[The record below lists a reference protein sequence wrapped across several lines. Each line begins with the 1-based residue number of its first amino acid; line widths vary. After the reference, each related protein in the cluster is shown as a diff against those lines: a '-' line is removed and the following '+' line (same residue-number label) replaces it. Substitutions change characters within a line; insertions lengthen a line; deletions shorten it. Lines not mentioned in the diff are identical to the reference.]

1 MGNPENNDIVARFTD
16 ELVGVVLSALGSSA
30 VLCVFVGGSAA
41 TGEVS
46 CCNVGGECEIY
57 SDVDLYVVVGER
69 VELEGARRR
78 AREAVGGLSLSGNGF
93 RFFRAPD
100 VGVYTFDDLAGQPAR
115 PGTVGLGA
123 HNRVLFGDPEIPGRV
138 AARIGGKMSLTEA
151 LYLVEN
157 RLSELSGVLHAGT
170 GERGGP
176 ERFMA
181 FNVCKACLDV
191 GTAALISM
199 GQFAPVRRERVA
211 LVRESSVS
219 GQLRER
225 WGQGATGLFER
236 CAQALEKLPSPEW
249 AWGVGGRD
257 TAEAVTAFALAE
269 WKRIASECY
278 PEDADDWSAMILR
291 RCHTGEYVDNL
302 RRFAVMSARRGFSRR
317 GAIVAGIHL
326 SRYSAMDALR
336 LSALMEFLYRD
347 ESIKPEIGTLIQ
359 TLGPFLERL
368 TRAYGFV
375 SGSLA
380 ERSHAM
386 YRAVQ

>member
-1 MGNPENNDIVARFTD
+1 MSTPENKDIVARFTD
-16 ELVGVVLSALGSSA
+16 ELVGLVLSALGRSA
-30 VLCVFVGGSAA
+30 VSCVFVGGSAA

-46 CCNVGGECEIY
+46 CCNVGGECEVY
-57 SDVDLYVVVGER
+57 SDVDLFVVVGEG
-69 VELEGARRR
+69 VDLEGARRTV
-78 AREAVGGLSLSGNGF
+78 REAVDGLSVSGDGF

-115 PGTVGLGA
+115 PGTVGLEA
-123 HNRVLFGDPEIPGRV
+123 HHRVLFGDLEVPGRA
-138 AARIGGKMSLTEA
+138 AARIGGKMALTEA

-157 RLSELSGVLHAGT
+157 RLSELSGVLHAKT
-170 GERGGP
+170 GEGGGP
-176 ERFMA
+176 GRFLA

-211 LVRESSVS
+211 LVRESLAS
-219 GQLRER
+219 GELRER
-225 WGQGATGLFER
+225 WGRGAAGLFER

-249 AWGVGGRD
+249 ASDVGDRD
-257 TAEAVTAFALAE
+257 TVEAVTAFALSE
-269 WKRIASECY
+269 WRRTASECY

-302 RRFAVMSARRGFSRR
+302 RRFAAMSARRGFSRR

-326 SRYSAMDALR
+326 SRYSAIDALR
-336 LSALMEFLYRD
+336 LSTLMELLYRD
-347 ESIKPEIGTLIQ
+347 ENIKPEIGTLIQ
-359 TLGPFLERL
+359 TLGPFLDRL

-380 ERSHAM
+380 ERSYAM